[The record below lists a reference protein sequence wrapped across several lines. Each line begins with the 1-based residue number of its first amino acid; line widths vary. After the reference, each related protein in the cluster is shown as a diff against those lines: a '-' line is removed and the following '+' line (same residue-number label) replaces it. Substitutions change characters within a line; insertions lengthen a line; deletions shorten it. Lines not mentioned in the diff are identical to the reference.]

1 VNPAKQFYQLQELEL
16 EIESDEQTLSH
27 LVSQLG
33 ESHAL
38 VKAKEKLAS
47 EQNRVDGLKHQ
58 QHDLEWE
65 IEDISG
71 KLSTIEDTLF
81 SGRVKNPK
89 ELSNLQH
96 EAQGMKAK
104 RSQLEDKVLELMEQV
119 DSATAGVSN
128 LSNELKKLEAE
139 WQSQQQKLSADIDQL
154 KTKLADLK
162 QKRQQLS
169 AMIDTKALELY
180 RDLRKQKGISVA
192 KVEQGICRGCRISLS
207 AAELQQARGNNLIQC
222 SSCGRILFVA

>member
-1 VNPAKQFYQLQELEL
+1 MNPARQLFQLQELEL

-27 LVSQLG
+27 LTSQLG
-33 ESHAL
+33 ESQT
-38 VKAKEKLAS
+38 VIKAREKLAT
-47 EQNRVDGLKHQ
+47 EQNRLDALKHQ
-58 QHDLEWE
+58 QHDLENE
-65 IEDISG
+65 IEDISA
-71 KLSTIEDTLF
+71 KLSTIEDGLF

-104 RSQLEDKVLELMEQV
+104 RSQLEDRVLELMEQT
-119 DSATAGVSN
+119 DSAAATITN
-128 LSNELKKLEAE
+128 LSNDLKKLEAE
-139 WQSQQQKLSADIDQL
+139 WQTQQQKLSADIEQL
-154 KTKLADLK
+154 KAKLAELK

-169 AMIDTKALELY
+169 ATIDPKALELY
-180 RDLRKQKGISVA
+180 RELRKQKGLAIA

-222 SSCGRILFVA
+222 SSCNRILFAA